1 MALRLRCRPAAAPAL
16 CPWPW
21 PHRFCAA
28 LLRCPAEP
36 SGGALQL
43 DSARGNPP
51 HAPSPQSAPLQSL
64 KQRAAAGVSLAASL
78 ALPQAAFAAQEVAQL
93 ADNRPLIL
101 LGLGLPVIG
110 WVLFNIAQPAL
121 RQLDSMQEED
131 SKPVKGKKR

>member
-1 MALRLRCRPAAAPAL
+1 
-16 CPWPW
+16 
-21 PHRFCAA
+21 
-28 LLRCPAEP
+28 
-36 SGGALQL
+36 
-43 DSARGNPP
+43 
-51 HAPSPQSAPLQSL
+51 
-64 KQRAAAGVSLAASL
+64 VSLAASL